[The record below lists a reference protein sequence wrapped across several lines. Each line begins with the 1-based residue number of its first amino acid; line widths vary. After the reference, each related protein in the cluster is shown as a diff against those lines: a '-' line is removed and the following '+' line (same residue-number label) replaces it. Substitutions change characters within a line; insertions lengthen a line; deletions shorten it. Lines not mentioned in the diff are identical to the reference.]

1 MRNRQSLTKLLMFL
15 LPAIIT
21 VAAYTTFY
29 DSLFGTPKCENCDKL
44 AQSGPQH
51 NAFDLRRILDLIDQL
66 RQNLAA
72 KEAHLKYA
80 QRTPLDLAFLK
91 EKLDTFGNQTGLS
104 NDLESEINQKV
115 DDFLSQEKPLV
126 IAKIDE
132 ENIQEEFA
140 GPPDIITIREPNNG
154 PITPPK
160 EPGPDIFFPHT
171 GPTVGG
177 NNCSINNTCPPPP
190 CTQNMSILSGCHI
203 PDPDTPPD
211 NNGEGGGD
219 GSSAVPLPTS
229 AYFLLSGLFIVFIT
243 RFRRRSI

>member
-44 AQSGPQH
+44 AQSSPQH

-91 EKLDTFGNQTGLS
+91 DKLDTFGNQTGLS
-104 NDLESEINQKV
+104 NDLESGINQKV
-115 DDFLSQEKPLV
+115 DDFLLQEKPLV

-132 ENIQEEFA
+132 ENFQEKFKDPVDRPEDY
-140 GPPDIITIREPNNG
+140 P
-154 PITPPK
+154 PITPPSS
-160 EPGPDIFFPHT
+160 PNPFPLPLT
-171 GPTVGG
+171 GPTGG
-177 NNCSINNTCPPPP
+177 ITDCSVNNPCLPPP
-190 CTQNMSILSGCHI
+190 CPQNTQCPL
-203 PDPDTPPD
+203 DPVDPTSPG
-211 NNGEGGGD
+211 NG

-229 AYFLLSGLFIVFIT
+229 AYFLLSGLFIVFIA
-243 RFRRRSI
+243 RFRRRST

>member
-72 KEAHLKYA
+72 KEAYLKYA

-91 EKLDTFGNQTGLS
+91 DKLETFRGRTGAS
-104 NDLESEINQKV
+104 NDLESETNQEV
-115 DDFLSQEKPLV
+115 DDSLSEEKLLV

-132 ENIQEEFA
+132 ENIQEEFKDPLDEPTIIPRPEPV
-140 GPPDIITIREPNNG
+140 PPIILPH
-154 PITPPK
+154 K
-160 EPGPDIFFPHT
+160 EPSSD
-171 GPTVGG
+171 
-177 NNCSINNTCPPPP
+177 CSINNTCQP
-190 CTQNMSILSGCHI
+190 CPQNTQCPL
-203 PDPDTPPD
+203 DPDDPTSPG
-211 NNGEGGGD
+211 NG

-229 AYFLLSGLFIVFIT
+229 AYFLLSGLFIVFYHTI
-243 RFRRRSI
+243 

>member
-29 DSLFGTPKCENCDKL
+29 DSLFGTPKCENCDNI

-72 KEAHLKYA
+72 KEAYLKYA

-91 EKLDTFGNQTGLS
+91 DKLETFRGRTGAG
-104 NDLESEINQKV
+104 NDLKSETNQEV
-115 DDFLSQEKPLV
+115 DDSLSQEKPLV

-132 ENIQEEFA
+132 KNIQEEFEDN
-140 GPPDIITIREPNNG
+140 PPEIITIKKTEDKPAPPFERIIPPP
-154 PITPPK
+154 PI
-160 EPGPDIFFPHT
+160 
-171 GPTVGG
+171 VGDVT
-177 NNCSINNTCPPPP
+177 CTICPPPP
-190 CTQNMSILSGCHI
+190 CPQNMPCI
-203 PDPDTPPD
+203 PE
-211 NNGEGGGD
+211 NNGEGPD
-219 GSSAVPLPTS
+219 SSAVPLPTS

-243 RFRRRSI
+243 RFRKSI

>member
-91 EKLDTFGNQTGLS
+91 DKLDTFGNQTGLS
-104 NDLESEINQKV
+104 DDLESEINKKV
-115 DDFLSQEKPLV
+115 DDFLSQDKPLV

-132 ENIQEEFA
+132 ENIQEEFS
-140 GPPDIITIREPNNG
+140 GTPDVYIREFNG
-154 PITPPK
+154 NEPSDPLTRPEQYIFTPSS
-160 EPGPDIFFPHT
+160 T
-171 GPTVGG
+171 GPTTGG
-177 NNCSINNTCPPPP
+177 GTNNPECSINNTCPPPTCP
-190 CTQNMSILSGCHI
+190 QNMPCNL
-203 PDPDTPPD
+203 DPDENPTG
-211 NNGEGGGD
+211 NNGGGGN
-219 GSSAVPLPTS
+219 SSAVPLPTS

-243 RFRRRSI
+243 RFRRRST

>member
-29 DSLFGTPKCENCDKL
+29 DSLFGTPKCENCDNI

-72 KEAHLKYA
+72 KEAHLKYT

-91 EKLDTFGNQTGLS
+91 DKLETFRDRTGPS
-104 NDLESEINQKV
+104 SDLESEIKQNV
-115 DDFLSQEKPLV
+115 GDFLSQEKPLV

-132 ENIQEEFA
+132 ENIQEKFA
-140 GPPDIITIREPNNG
+140 DTPDVYIRESNGSEPSDPIARPEQYIITPSTTG
-154 PITPPK
+154 PIA
-160 EPGPDIFFPHT
+160 
-171 GPTVGG
+171 GG
-177 NNCSINNTCPPPP
+177 GTNNPECSINNTCPPPLCP
-190 CTQNMSILSGCHI
+190 QNTTCPL
-203 PDPDTPPD
+203 DPDVPLPG
-211 NNGEGGGD
+211 NNGGGGN
-219 GSSAVPLPTS
+219 SSAVPLPTS

-243 RFRRRSI
+243 RFRKSI

>member
-29 DSLFGTPKCENCDKL
+29 DSLFGTPKCENCDNI
-44 AQSGPQH
+44 AQSDPQH

-72 KEAHLKYA
+72 KEAHLKYT

-91 EKLDTFGNQTGLS
+91 DKLETFRDRTDAS
-104 NDLESEINQKV
+104 NGLESETNQEV
-115 DDFLSQEKPLV
+115 DDSLSEEKPLV

-132 ENIQEEFA
+132 ENIQEEFK
-140 GPPDIITIREPNNG
+140 GPPDIISEPSE
-154 PITPPK
+154 PIQHIFPPRTK
-160 EPGPDIFFPHT
+160 
-171 GPTVGG
+171 PTAGEV
-177 NNCSINNTCPPPP
+177 CSVNNTCPCPQN
-190 CTQNMSILSGCHI
+190 TQCPL
-203 PDPDTPPD
+203 DPDDPTSPED
-211 NNGEGGGD
+211 G

-243 RFRRRSI
+243 RFRKSI